1 MMEDDI
7 RPSTL
12 AVNVLT
18 KLCCI
23 IPIWKIINSHES
35 IDAAYKGREVRQEV
49 SIPFLLVHGE
59 EDEVRYPSVSN
70 LLYESASSKDKS
82 FKLYPW
88 MWHSLTYGEL
98 PENIDTVFEDVT
110 SWLDDRVARRGD
122 PCFGWPTLSSFPLLK
137 YGPSKTRHL
146 VK

>member
-18 KLCCI
+18 KLCRI
-23 IPIWKIINSHES
+23 IPTWKIIHSHER
-35 IDAAYKGREVRQEV
+35 IDAAYKDPEVRQEIRSNPYCYKGSLRLLTCNQPIKFGLDLEQRLEEV

-70 LLYESASSKDKS
+70 LLFESASSKDKS
-82 FKLYPW
+82 FKLYRW

-110 SWLDDRVARRGD
+110 SW
-122 PCFGWPTLSSFPLLK
+122 
-137 YGPSKTRHL
+137 
-146 VK
+146 